1 MIGFFISIYFKF
13 FFLLTP
19 FALLTTFLSLTQ
31 DMLQKEKNRIAAKVI
46 FAVIIISILLFFTG
60 NQIFKVF
67 SITLNS
73 FRVGTGILLFLSAK
87 TLASD
92 NYEVKTAEEGQ
103 NIAVVPLAMPVAV
116 GPATTG
122 TLLLMGTDPSD
133 ATDKIVSLIAILSA
147 ILTVGFLL
155 YIGGFIERLI
165 KRSGIVI
172 LRKITGLVLAAL
184 SAEMVMTGI
193 KGFFM

>member
-31 DMLQKEKNRIAAKVI
+31 DMLQKEKNKIAAKVI

-122 TLLLMGTDPSD
+122 TLLLMGTDPSS
-133 ATDKIVSLIAILSA
+133 ATDKIISLAAILSA